1 MTVLA
6 TRLRK
11 NDWGVISTLYALILL
26 TYSHWWNRS
35 YYEKSEIKD
44 LQFYIDI
51 IFRIKLHWR
60 LCHCQLIQ
68 LCFSIFTSIVC
79 LLTFVCLLWP
89 STKYERTPLVH
100 CITCSFLHN
109 GELSVFDP
117 FGQIHYIY
125 NSFKTNSDDTLSRNH
140 VRWYHR
146 QTFYLW
152 IILTCAPIKYIHC
165 CFI

>member
-100 CITCSFLHN
+100 CITYSFLHN
-109 GELSVFDP
+109 DELSVFDP

-125 NSFKTNSDDTLSRNH
+125 NSFKTNSDDTLSRVH